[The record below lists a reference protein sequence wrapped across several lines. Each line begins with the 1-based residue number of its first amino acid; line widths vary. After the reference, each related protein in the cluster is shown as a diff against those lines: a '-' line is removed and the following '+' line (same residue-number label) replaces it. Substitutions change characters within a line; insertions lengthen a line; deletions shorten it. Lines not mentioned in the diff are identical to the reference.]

1 MKYKKKLNKNFYFVP
16 RVQKTAK
23 GTDVYPTPTHSKD
36 ASREVQPS
44 SRSMLGVGNKTE
56 NHCEKNIL
64 AAPHSFSKN

>member
-1 MKYKKKLNKNFYFVP
+1 MKFYFVP

-23 GTDVYPTPTHSKD
+23 GDRRILVPTIPTHSKD

-56 NHCEKNIL
+56 NQCEKNIF